1 MPMNIGLY
9 GLGSNGFVLILVF
22 GTFIWALLAQAKVKS
37 AYERYARVL
46 SHRGY
51 KGVDVARRILDAN
64 GLRQVRIE
72 EAQGLLS
79 DHYDPKSSVVR
90 LSPGVY
96 HGTSVASVSIA
107 AHEVGHAIQHAESYG
122 FIAIRNTLLPA
133 AVAGQR
139 FVFILF
145 FVGMLFGSLIGGVMM
160 DIAILLYFTVVLF
173 QAVTLPIEFDASKRA
188 KLQLVDMGFVDDQE
202 LKGVNAMLSAAA
214 MTYVAALATAIAQ
227 LLRLLLLRGSS
238 RD

>member
-1 MPMNIGLY
+1 MNFGLY

-22 GTFIWALLAQAKVKS
+22 GTFIWALIAQAKVKS

-51 KGVDVARRILDAN
+51 TGAEVARRILDAN

-72 EAQGLLS
+72 EANGFLS
-79 DHYDPKSSVVR
+79 DHYDPKAAVVR

-96 HGTSVASVSIA
+96 RGNSIASVAIA
-107 AHEVGHAIQHAESYG
+107 AHEVGHAIQHAENYG
-122 FIAIRNTLLPA
+122 FIAVRNMLLPA
-133 AVAGQR
+133 AIAGQHV
-139 FVFILF
+139 VFILF
-145 FVGMLFGSLIGGVMM
+145 FVGMFLGSFVGGFMM
-160 DIAILLYFTVVLF
+160 DIAILLYFAVVLF
-173 QAVTLPIEFDASKRA
+173 QAVTLPVEFDASKRA
-188 KLQLVDMGFVDDQE
+188 KMQLVDMGFIDDQE
-202 LKGVNAMLSAAA
+202 LNGVRAMLSAAA

-227 LLRLLLLRGSS
+227 LIRLLLIRGSR

>member
-1 MPMNIGLY
+1 MNFGLY

-22 GTFIWALLAQAKVKS
+22 GTFIWALIAQAKVKS

-51 KGVDVARRILDAN
+51 TGAEVARRILDAN

-72 EAQGLLS
+72 EANGFLS
-79 DHYDPKSSVVR
+79 DHYDPKAAVVR

-96 HGTSVASVSIA
+96 RGNSIASVAIA
-107 AHEVGHAIQHAESYG
+107 AHEVGHAIQHAENYG
-122 FIAIRNTLLPA
+122 FIAVRNMLLPA
-133 AVAGQR
+133 AIAGQHV
-139 FVFILF
+139 VFILF
-145 FVGMLFGSLIGGVMM
+145 FVGMFLGSFVGGFMM
-160 DIAILLYFTVVLF
+160 DIAILLYFAVVLF
-173 QAVTLPIEFDASKRA
+173 QAVTLPVEFDASKRA
-188 KLQLVDMGFVDDQE
+188 KLQLVDMGFIDDQE
-202 LKGVNAMLSAAA
+202 LNGVRSMLSAAA

-227 LLRLLLLRGSS
+227 LIRLLLIRGSS

>member
-1 MPMNIGLY
+1 MNFGLY

-22 GTFIWALLAQAKVKS
+22 GTFIWALIAQAKVKS

-51 KGVDVARRILDAN
+51 TGAEVARRILDAN

-72 EAQGLLS
+72 EANGFLS
-79 DHYDPKSSVVR
+79 DHYDPKAAVVR

-96 HGTSVASVSIA
+96 RGNSIASVAIA
-107 AHEVGHAIQHAESYG
+107 AHEVGHAIQHAENYG
-122 FIAIRNTLLPA
+122 FIAVRNMLLPA
-133 AVAGQR
+133 AIAGQHV
-139 FVFILF
+139 VFILF
-145 FVGMLFGSLIGGVMM
+145 FVGMFLGSFVGGFMM
-160 DIAILLYFTVVLF
+160 DIAILLYFAVVLF
-173 QAVTLPIEFDASKRA
+173 QAVTLPVEFDASKRA
-188 KLQLVDMGFVDDQE
+188 KMQLVDMGFIDDQE
-202 LKGVNAMLSAAA
+202 LNGVRSMLSAAA

-227 LLRLLLLRGSS
+227 LIRLLLIRGSS